1 MRIKKYKKRVVLFLL
16 MFFAGYCFSD
26 SAKKMSEK
34 NDDVPK
40 AEQIDEVEVAEKM
53 EDDFCSLVIESN
65 AFNAEVYING
75 IFKGF
80 TTLELKG
87 MRPGRYFIEVVKSGY
102 ERERFEVRLRRG
114 E

>member
-34 NDDVPK
+34 KDGVPK
-40 AEQIDEVEVAEKM
+40 AERIDDVEVAEKI

-80 TTLELKG
+80 IKVLFYTIIPIGFVNYLPIK
-87 MRPGRYFIEVVKSGY
+87 II
-102 ERERFEVRLRRG
+102 
-114 E
+114 